1 MKDLPKN
8 PEFKPGKTEMDDLIA
23 YSARF
28 YVRLALGLGALTAAG
43 FLLAFGL
50 ETWLA

>member
-1 MKDLPKN
+1 MKDLSKD
-8 PEFKPGKTEMDDLIA
+8 PEFKPGKTNMDNLTA
-23 YSARF
+23 YCGRF

-43 FLLAFGL
+43 FLLALGL